1 MTADAISNLL
11 VQEKGAVLIFV
22 VASAFVLL
30 VPFIFRRLGRI
41 RGNDPKVILSR
52 CRWELK
58 LVRDELSHYPATHK
72 IQGIVEGL
80 DSAEAT
86 IDSVMAKL

>member
-1 MTADAISNLL
+1 MSADTLDLL
-11 VQEKGAVLIFV
+11 LREKSPVIVFV
-22 VASAFVLL
+22 AACAFVIL
-30 VPFIFRRLGRI
+30 VPFVFSRLNRI

-58 LVRDELSHYPATHK
+58 LVRDELSHYPATRK

-86 IDSVMAKL
+86 IDSVVAKL